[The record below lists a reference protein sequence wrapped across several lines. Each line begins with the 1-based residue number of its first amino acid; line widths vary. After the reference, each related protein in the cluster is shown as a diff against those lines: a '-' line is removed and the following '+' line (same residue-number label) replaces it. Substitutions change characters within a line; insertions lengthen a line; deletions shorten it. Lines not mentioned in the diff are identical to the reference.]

1 MPTAIVKL
9 NEEANQVINIVKAKY
24 GLRDK
29 SEAINKMAEEY
40 EKQLLEPE
48 LRPEYVDKLRK
59 IGKEKSLKVKD
70 VDAYFEK
77 LKKSWFSVAYTLKR
91 KEHLDRV
98 FAKIAKKGPVQFQAI
113 QKKVKQILED
123 PHRFKPL
130 SASMKNKRRV
140 HIYKSFVLVYEIQE
154 KKKIVELWDYDHHDK
169 IYSK

>member
-77 LKKSWFSVAYTLKR
+77 LKKS
-91 KEHLDRV
+91 
-98 FAKIAKKGPVQFQAI
+98 
-113 QKKVKQILED
+113 
-123 PHRFKPL
+123 
-130 SASMKNKRRV
+130 
-140 HIYKSFVLVYEIQE
+140 
-154 KKKIVELWDYDHHDK
+154 
-169 IYSK
+169 